1 MKSLNE
7 LDLGGNWFNGSIPPA
22 LGSLPSLQLLD
33 LSDNQLSGVLPQE
46 LGHLKN
52 LKYLWLINNNF
63 IGELPQSLAALRK
76 MVNLH
81 VSDLTGSSEGEVPFP
96 DISGMTSLKW
106 MDLSFNNLSG
116 EIPAFMDSRNLQY
129 LYLKA
134 NKLNGSVPGWLAGS
148 KTSYADISE
157 NNFTTIPVQLGGKA
171 LNVNSFACC
180 AETANLSMAWQRSD
194 YYCPTDKSLKI
205 MYSENKDPS
214 SKGKRLFDV
223 AIQGKK
229 VLENFNIREA
239 AMGVNKSVSLDF
251 IATVRNHQ
259 LEIHFYW
266 TGKGSIRNPMEYY
279 GPLISAI
286 SVFPVPRKP
295 STKLSPMSI
304 AALVGSAFLLP
315 LLLLVFICKL
325 GILGGKELHNK
336 ELKGLELQPG
346 GSFNFRQIK
355 AATRNFNPVNKIG
368 EGGFG
373 SVYKG
378 VLPNGTA
385 IAVKQLSSKS
395 KQGTREFVNEVGT
408 IFALQHPNLV
418 KLLGCCTEDN
428 QLLLVY
434 EYMENNSLAHALFG
448 SEKIRLKLNWPIRF
462 KICLGIAKGLAF
474 LHEESKLKVVHRDI
488 KPTNVLLDKDL
499 NAKISDF
506 GLAKLYEAEKT
517 HVITRIAGTTGY
529 MAPEY
534 AMRGYLTNKADVYS
548 FGVVALEIVSGKN
561 GTSYRPNDES
571 VYLLDLAYVLQEKGE
586 LLSLVDPM
594 LGYDYSVKQA
604 LMILDLAMVCT
615 NPSPTLRPTMSEVVK
630 VLEGKSKIK
639 APSFHVPYSTDDF
652 AMAKAVASLIPRI
665 RSGSNSTGKTSNAVT
680 YDVVSRDEDEY
691 GIYEDCSSEM
701 LEKTDS
707 LVNDFS
713 GQRLRGGIP
722 PETANLQ
729 YLTTLDLSDNQLSGV
744 LPYELGHLIN
754 LEYLW
759 LINNNFIGEL
769 PQSLAA
775 LKKMINLFIFGN
787 NFSGRIPDY
796 IAKWENLKYLGLIGN
811 SFEGAFPEA
820 LSSLSLSELH
830 VSDLTGSSEGRGFP
844 FPDISGMTS
853 LEWMRTN
860 EPNPARYHPVY
871 GGGGWSVP
879 SVVAEDVVFE
889 MRQQWCNL
897 KANGMDNVDK
907 SDVTVSVILEVVAQA
922 KCQWLTMVKFFCL
935 RKAAIIS
942 YLIFRRDLKF
952 VFIAVTYLKGNK
964 LNGSIPTWLAGS
976 KTLHADISENNF
988 TSVSIQPEGIAP
1000 NVNSFACCAETANL
1014 STAWQRVD
1022 YYCPIDKSLND
1033 HLYINCGGEGVLING
1048 VHYQADTQPDGGSTF
1063 FLSDDTSWGYSSEGI
1078 FMGTGHEQ
1086 YILKKSCGIPSD
1098 YAPLY
1103 KTARVSPISLK
1114 YYGFCMKNEKYIVKL
1129 HFAEIMYGENK
1140 DPSSKGKRLF
1150 DVAIQGKK
1158 VFENFNIRE
1167 SAMGVN
1173 KNVTLDFIAT
1183 VRNHRLEIH
1192 LYWTGKGSIRTP
1204 MEYYGPLISAISVFP
1219 GTIVPRKPGTK
1230 LSPMIIAALIGSA
1243 LLLPL
1248 LILVFMRKQGFLGG
1262 KDLHSK
1268 ELKGLE
1274 LQPGVSLNFRQI
1286 KAATQNFNPVNKIG
1300 EGGFGSVYK
1309 GVLPNGTAIAVKQLS
1324 SKSKQGTREF
1334 VNEVGTIFAL
1344 QHPNLAKLLGCCAED
1359 NQLLLVYEYMENNS
1373 LAHVLFGSEELRL
1386 KLNWPIRFKICLGI
1400 AKGLAF
1406 LHEESKL
1413 KVVHRDIK
1421 PTNVLLDKDLNAKIS
1436 DFGLAKL
1443 YEAEKTHVITRIAGT
1458 TGYMAPE
1465 YAMRGYLTNK
1475 ADVYSFGVVALEVM
1489 SGKNSTSYRPNDESV
1504 YLLDLAYVLQEKGEL
1519 LSLVD
1524 PVLGYDYSVKQA
1536 MMILDLAMLCSN
1548 PSPTLRPTMSEVVK
1562 VLEGQ
1567 SKIIK
1572 APSFR
1577 VRCSD

>member
-1 MKSLNE
+1 MEWIMYIRGDVTVSVILEAVAQAKFQ
-7 LDLGGNWFNGSIPPA
+7 W
-22 LGSLPSLQLLD
+22 LPVADDDGIFQ
-33 LSDNQLSGVLPQE
+33 
-46 LGHLKN
+46 
-52 LKYLWLINNNF
+52 F
-63 IGELPQSLAALRK
+63 R
-76 MVNLH
+76 
-81 VSDLTGSSEGEVPFP
+81 
-96 DISGMTSLKW
+96 
-106 MDLSFNNLSG
+106 
-116 EIPAFMDSRNLQY
+116 
-129 LYLKA
+129 YLKA

-157 NNFTTIPVQLGGKA
+157 NNFTTVPVQLGGKA

-194 YYCPTDKSLKI
+194 YYCPTDKSLNDQLYINCGGERVLINGVQYQADTQPDGGSTFFLSDDKSWGYSSQGIFIDANHDQYTVEKSCGIPSDDAPLYKTARVSPISLKYYGFCMKNDKYIVKLHFAEI

-707 LVNDFS
+707 LV
-713 GQRLRGGIP
+713 
-722 PETANLQ
+722 
-729 YLTTLDLSDNQLSGV
+729 
-744 LPYELGHLIN
+744 
-754 LEYLW
+754 
-759 LINNNFIGEL
+759 
-769 PQSLAA
+769 
-775 LKKMINLFIFGN
+775 K
-787 NFSGRIPDY
+787 
-796 IAKWENLKYLGLIGN
+796 
-811 SFEGAFPEA
+811 
-820 LSSLSLSELH
+820 LSS
-830 VSDLTGSSEGRGFP
+830 
-844 FPDISGMTS
+844 
-853 LEWMRTN
+853 
-860 EPNPARYHPVY
+860 
-871 GGGGWSVP
+871 
-879 SVVAEDVVFE
+879 
-889 MRQQWCNL
+889 
-897 KANGMDNVDK
+897 
-907 SDVTVSVILEVVAQA
+907 
-922 KCQWLTMVKFFCL
+922 
-935 RKAAIIS
+935 
-942 YLIFRRDLKF
+942 
-952 VFIAVTYLKGNK
+952 
-964 LNGSIPTWLAGS
+964 
-976 KTLHADISENNF
+976 
-988 TSVSIQPEGIAP
+988 
-1000 NVNSFACCAETANL
+1000 
-1014 STAWQRVD
+1014 
-1022 YYCPIDKSLND
+1022 
-1033 HLYINCGGEGVLING
+1033 
-1048 VHYQADTQPDGGSTF
+1048 
-1063 FLSDDTSWGYSSEGI
+1063 
-1078 FMGTGHEQ
+1078 
-1086 YILKKSCGIPSD
+1086 
-1098 YAPLY
+1098 
-1103 KTARVSPISLK
+1103 
-1114 YYGFCMKNEKYIVKL
+1114 
-1129 HFAEIMYGENK
+1129 
-1140 DPSSKGKRLF
+1140 
-1150 DVAIQGKK
+1150 
-1158 VFENFNIRE
+1158 
-1167 SAMGVN
+1167 
-1173 KNVTLDFIAT
+1173 
-1183 VRNHRLEIH
+1183 
-1192 LYWTGKGSIRTP
+1192 
-1204 MEYYGPLISAISVFP
+1204 
-1219 GTIVPRKPGTK
+1219 
-1230 LSPMIIAALIGSA
+1230 
-1243 LLLPL
+1243 
-1248 LILVFMRKQGFLGG
+1248 
-1262 KDLHSK
+1262 
-1268 ELKGLE
+1268 
-1274 LQPGVSLNFRQI
+1274 
-1286 KAATQNFNPVNKIG
+1286 
-1300 EGGFGSVYK
+1300 
-1309 GVLPNGTAIAVKQLS
+1309 
-1324 SKSKQGTREF
+1324 
-1334 VNEVGTIFAL
+1334 
-1344 QHPNLAKLLGCCAED
+1344 
-1359 NQLLLVYEYMENNS
+1359 
-1373 LAHVLFGSEELRL
+1373 
-1386 KLNWPIRFKICLGI
+1386 
-1400 AKGLAF
+1400 
-1406 LHEESKL
+1406 
-1413 KVVHRDIK
+1413 
-1421 PTNVLLDKDLNAKIS
+1421 
-1436 DFGLAKL
+1436 
-1443 YEAEKTHVITRIAGT
+1443 
-1458 TGYMAPE
+1458 
-1465 YAMRGYLTNK
+1465 
-1475 ADVYSFGVVALEVM
+1475 
-1489 SGKNSTSYRPNDESV
+1489 
-1504 YLLDLAYVLQEKGEL
+1504 
-1519 LSLVD
+1519 
-1524 PVLGYDYSVKQA
+1524 
-1536 MMILDLAMLCSN
+1536 
-1548 PSPTLRPTMSEVVK
+1548 
-1562 VLEGQ
+1562 
-1567 SKIIK
+1567 
-1572 APSFR
+1572 
-1577 VRCSD
+1577 